1 MSLPIAAADH
11 PVAAA
16 RSLFVEALR
25 AGDVTTA
32 CSIYADDAELF
43 PPLAAALHGRG
54 EICRYWQAGV
64 DSGMSDIS
72 LESGGLFE
80 QGDVAYETGRYRLRI
95 APTDRSE
102 VVERGHYVQIHEH
115 GSDGSWRRTVEIF
128 SPGGGE

>member
-1 MSLPIAAADH
+1 MSLPIAAPDH

-32 CSIYADDAELF
+32 CSVYADDAELF
-43 PPLAAALHGRG
+43 PPLAAALHGRA

-64 DSGMSDIS
+64 DSGMADIL
-72 LESGGLFE
+72 LESSGLFE
-80 QGDVAYETGRYRLRI
+80 QGAVAYDIGRYTLRI
-95 APTDRSE
+95 AATDGSE

-115 GSDGSWRRTVEIF
+115 LVDGSWRRTIEIF
-128 SPGGGE
+128 SPQGS